1 MVKIIERTKIWFSI
15 SLAVI
20 LVGVVLFFARGF
32 NFGID
37 FKGGTKLVIE
47 FGDTEFQEKD
57 VNEIINK
64 YAEGAACKVINDTE
78 YEIKAADLDENKTA
92 ELFSELKE
100 KYELSDDA
108 IVTQDQIGASVG
120 KELTRKAVIAVLVAC
135 VAMLIYIA
143 FRFEVTFG
151 VAALIALFHD
161 VLVTMTVY
169 LLFNITV
176 NSPFIAA
183 MLTIV
188 GYSINDTIVV
198 FDRIRENRRKM
209 FRNKKILSNDEL
221 KKLVNTSSME
231 TINRNIL
238 TSITTIVAVLT
249 LIGVG
254 LSDIFTFNIAI
265 LIGLIAGSI
274 SSLIIAPRVWIL
286 LERKSMDR
294 PEDEDDEVSEMKI
307 KGVNC

>member
-198 FDRIRENRRKM
+198 FDRIRENAKGMRRKTPAEIANTSINQTISRSINTSLTTLVVIGSVTY
-209 FRNKKILSNDEL
+209 FVPTVREFTVPLLVGISAGTYSSIFIASPIWVLIKNRKNKKE
-221 KKLVNTSSME
+221 KAA
-231 TINRNIL
+231 
-238 TSITTIVAVLT
+238 VA
-249 LIGVG
+249 
-254 LSDIFTFNIAI
+254 
-265 LIGLIAGSI
+265 
-274 SSLIIAPRVWIL
+274 
-286 LERKSMDR
+286 
-294 PEDEDDEVSEMKI
+294 
-307 KGVNC
+307 

>member
-198 FDRIRENRRKM
+198 FDRIRENAKGMRRKTPAEIANVSINQTISRSINTSLTTLVVIGSVTY
-209 FRNKKILSNDEL
+209 FVPTVREFTVPLLVGIAAGTYSSIFIASPIWVLIKNRKNKKE
-221 KKLVNTSSME
+221 KAA
-231 TINRNIL
+231 
-238 TSITTIVAVLT
+238 VA
-249 LIGVG
+249 
-254 LSDIFTFNIAI
+254 
-265 LIGLIAGSI
+265 
-274 SSLIIAPRVWIL
+274 
-286 LERKSMDR
+286 
-294 PEDEDDEVSEMKI
+294 
-307 KGVNC
+307 